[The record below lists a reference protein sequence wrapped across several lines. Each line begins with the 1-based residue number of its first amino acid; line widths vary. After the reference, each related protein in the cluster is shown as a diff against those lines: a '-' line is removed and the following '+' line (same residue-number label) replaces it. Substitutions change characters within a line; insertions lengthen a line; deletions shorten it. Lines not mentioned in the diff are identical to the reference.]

1 MKGSQNV
8 IYLIFAVGM
17 LIYAIPQL
25 HVGHGFRM
33 ETLFAAV
40 WLGLALI
47 VIASHLYVIL
57 KVEQGVE
64 LEMKNQKPMK
74 SSDY

>member
-1 MKGSQNV
+1 MKGLQNL

-25 HVGHGFRM
+25 QVGHGFSM

-57 KVEQGVE
+57 KVEQEVPQE
-64 LEMKNQKPMK
+64 VKTLKPMK
-74 SSDY
+74 SN

>member
-1 MKGSQNV
+1 MKGLQNL
-8 IYLIFAVGM
+8 IYLIFALGM

-25 HVGHGFRM
+25 QVGHGFSK

-40 WLGLALI
+40 WLGFALI

-57 KVEQGVE
+57 KVEQEVR
-64 LEMKNQKPMK
+64 LEVKTLEPMK
-74 SSDY
+74 SN

>member
-1 MKGSQNV
+1 MKGLQNL

-25 HVGHGFRM
+25 QVGHGFSM

-57 KVEQGVE
+57 KVEQEVR
-64 LEMKNQKPMK
+64 LEVKTLEPMK
-74 SSDY
+74 SN